1 MVLIDSQFSRFLRAN
16 ADLDPYEAALQQVSI
31 MPGVVLFRRF
41 DVMRTWAEDG
51 AIDLERA
58 KRTDRAGMMA
68 LLNTCL
74 GETLARFV
82 LNGAGVAA
90 AP

>member
-1 MVLIDSQFSRFLRAN
+1 VR
-16 ADLDPYEAALQQVSI
+16 
-31 MPGVVLFRRF
+31 
-41 DVMRTWAEDG
+41 
-51 AIDLERA
+51 
-58 KRTDRAGMMA
+58 MMA

-82 LNGAGVAA
+82 LNGVGVP